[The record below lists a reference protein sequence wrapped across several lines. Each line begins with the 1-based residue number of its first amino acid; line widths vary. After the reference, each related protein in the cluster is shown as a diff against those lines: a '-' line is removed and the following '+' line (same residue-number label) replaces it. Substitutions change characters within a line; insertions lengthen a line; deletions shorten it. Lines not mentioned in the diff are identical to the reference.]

1 MSSRSAALSRLS
13 TRADPGVAALLA
25 ATTIWGAT
33 YVVTKSA
40 LADIGP
46 MTILLARCVIGA
58 IFLAPFAYR
67 KGFRLRDSFK
77 APFVLFGF
85 TGIVLHLGLEIAG
98 LEFTS
103 ASSAALIVASAPAVI
118 AGLSVIFLKEKMT
131 VLKSAGVV
139 LSVAGV
145 LLVTRAAPSDT
156 YPLAWLGNLMVF
168 GGVLTW
174 GIFTIQG
181 KRISSSYPWQV
192 STTAATVAAAVITLP
207 IAGAELALSG
217 PIRITPG
224 GIAALLYLGAG
235 ASAAAYGLWNLA
247 LHHVDASVAG
257 PYVNLVPVIG
267 VTLALLVGETIGP
280 LQIAGGLVVGLG
292 VWLSH
297 RSSKPL
303 EGAASRRDT
312 SGFRAQHEM
321 ADC

>member
-1 MSSRSAALSRLS
+1 MSSRSEALPRMR
-13 TRADPGVAALLA
+13 TRVDPGIAALLT

-40 LADIGP
+40 LTDVGP
-46 MTILLARCVIGA
+46 MMILLARCLIGA
-58 IFLAPFAYR
+58 ICLAPFAYR

-85 TGIVLHLGLEIAG
+85 TGIVLHLGLEIGG

-118 AGLSVIFLKEKMT
+118 AGLSVIFLKERMT
-131 VLKSAGVV
+131 IVRFGGVALSIAGVV
-139 LSVAGV
+139 L
-145 LLVTRAAPSDT
+145 VTRGASSET

-168 GGVLTW
+168 GGVFTW
-174 GIFTIQG
+174 GVFTIQG
-181 KRISSSYPWQV
+181 KRISMSHPWQV
-192 STTAATVAAAVITLP
+192 STTAAMVAATLMTIP
-207 IAGAELALSG
+207 LAGAELAFGG
-217 PIRITPG
+217 PMQITPG
-224 GIAALLYLGAG
+224 AIAAVLYLGAG

-267 VTLALLVGETIGP
+267 VTLAVAIGETIGP
-280 LQIAGGLVVGLG
+280 WQIVGGVVVALG

-297 RSSKPL
+297 RSSRSQVEALGSARAK
-303 EGAASRRDT
+303 GAI
-312 SGFRAQHEM
+312 
-321 ADC
+321 